1 MKKPINTKKSPFPP
15 DCEDGQF
22 GPLPKTVDRNKILWV
37 DWFDDHFYE
46 IGFADGTTQTM
57 VSYSTIAGI
66 ISNPFFSRWR
76 GKLGNEEA
84 DRILH
89 ESADAGSRV
98 HHAWYVYVNNGAVLY
113 RAPWNKAQAIPAELV
128 AEIKEKY
135 PMWCELH
142 TQEEQ
147 IQVHRLK
154 RWMQEVK
161 PTTVASE
168 MTVFSPSTGVAGTLD
183 TLFGVTEGAYK
194 INGREPL
201 ELQKGL
207 TIVDIKTG
215 SSAQTED
222 VQVQLG
228 VYAQLLEESYPEFGK
243 VVQGLMIKTQ
253 AQTRTGIE
261 GLSTTLYNREQLD
274 QGWEIFQPMH
284 KLWQWKH
291 ESAIPK
297 RLKFPAIIAHDIGDD
312 DVPAANA
319 HGGSPSKIGE
329 KNA

>member
-1 MKKPINTKKSPFPP
+1 MTKKPVVEKPQKP
-15 DCEDGQF
+15 
-22 GPLPKTVDRNKILWV
+22 TVVWV

-46 IGFADGTTQTM
+46 IGFADGTSQTL
-57 VSYSTIAGI
+57 VSYSTVANIV
-66 ISNPFFSRWR
+66 SNPFFSRWR

-89 ESADAGSRV
+89 ETGDAGSRV
-98 HHAWYVYVNNGAVLY
+98 HHAWYVYVNKGAVMY
-113 RAPWNKAQAIPAELV
+113 RAPWNKHQPISPELV
-128 AEIKEKY
+128 SEVKEKY
-135 PMWCELH
+135 PLWCELH

-147 IQVHRLK
+147 IQLHRLK
-154 RWMQEVK
+154 RWMQQVQ
-161 PTTVASE
+161 PITVASE
-168 MTVFSPSTGVAGTLD
+168 MTVYSPSAGVAGTLD
-183 TLFGVTEGAYK
+183 TLFDVTAGLYG

-201 ELQKGL
+201 MLKKGL
-207 TIVDIKTG
+207 TLVDIKTG
-215 SSAQTED
+215 SSTQADD

-228 VYAQLLEESYPEFGK
+228 VYAKLLEESHPEFGK

-284 KLWQWKH
+284 KLWTWKH
-291 ESAIPK
+291 ELAIPK
-297 RLKFPAIIAHDIGDD
+297 RLKFPAIIAHDIGDN